1 MYTRCPS
8 CRSEIS
14 FEPPVNMEALPDGY
28 KHRIKCPCCGVTIGV
43 KINKVDTAVVQP
55 TYVPYN
61 PQPQAIDQ
69 VPYAGMAEVAPVE
82 KAKPAKK
89 SGVCRNVFM
98 MILSLLFIAVS
109 TLGYLAQPGGPL
121 AEIPLLAGFTQYD
134 GIAMWEVICIAPEL
148 LGLVFEADI
157 ISGIL
162 SLFPMLLFTLACINF
177 IVAFISACGKKFSR
191 AWNFIA
197 SFLIGGLAIIIF
209 FMPLFSGAVEIL
221 DYFMLIIQSGLYLVF
236 VGLGL
241 GVIQFLVGIIVSLVS
256 MKNKRA

>member
-14 FEPPVNMEALPDGY
+14 FEPPANMEALPDGY

-61 PQPQAIDQ
+61 PQPQAINQ
-69 VPYAGMAEVAPVE
+69 APYAGMAEVAPVE
-82 KAKPAKK
+82 KANAKK
-89 SGVCRNVFM
+89 TGVCRNVFM
-98 MILSLLFIAVS
+98 MIFSLLFVAISV
-109 TLGYLAQPGGPL
+109 LGYLVNTGVLDIDFLYGL
-121 AEIPLLAGFTQYD
+121 TLYD
-134 GIAMWEVICIAPEL
+134 GITMWANVILETEAVAAIFEL
-148 LGLVFEADI
+148 DI
-157 ISGIL
+157 LAGIL
-162 SLFPMLLFTLACINF
+162 SLFPMILFTLAGINF

-197 SFLIGGLAIIIF
+197 SILIGGLAIVTLFLSYFMVMGEVEF
-209 FMPLFSGAVEIL
+209 F
-221 DYFMLIIQSGLYLVF
+221 DYFLSLVDDFYLALVGA
-236 VGLGL
+236 GLGL
-241 GVIQFLVGIIVSLVS
+241 IQLFAGIIISLVS